1 MLMSFILVIVL
12 YVVFVSGSESVQG
25 FFFIVCVYVVLPLMI
40 QLSRREGWDSVKPI
54 KPRLICVLVVV
65 FFVSG
70 ELKWE
75 VIVHFVCVGEIVD
88 HHCLNKILINIRCIL
103 SVFPYPYILAR
114 FTQ

>member
-1 MLMSFILVIVL
+1 MTMILSMLMSFILVIVL

-70 ELKWE
+70 ELK
-75 VIVHFVCVGEIVD
+75 
-88 HHCLNKILINIRCIL
+88 
-103 SVFPYPYILAR
+103 
-114 FTQ
+114 